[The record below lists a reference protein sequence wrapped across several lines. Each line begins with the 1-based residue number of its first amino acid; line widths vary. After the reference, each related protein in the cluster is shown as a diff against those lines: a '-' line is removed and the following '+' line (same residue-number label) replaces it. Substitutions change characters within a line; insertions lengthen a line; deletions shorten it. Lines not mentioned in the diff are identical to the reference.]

1 MKKFLSV
8 VLSACMALTFAGCG
22 AGQDGKAVYDAA
34 NKKTQE
40 LTALDE
46 FVKANFEDYGYED
59 EAGRGNDGYFQQHG
73 DEDGCH

>member
-40 LTALDE
+40 LTALD
-46 FVKANFEDYGYED
+46 VYDGYED

>member
-40 LTALDE
+40 LTALDVSYTMDMKMKQDSWRNTQKRKSAMRL
-46 FVKANFEDYGYED
+46 FTV
-59 EAGRGNDGYFQQHG
+59 R
-73 DEDGCH
+73 